1 MRAKIS
7 DWGTDAWYMEAVE
20 VEFEDGFYVLISTE
34 PCVKTTNPDYK
45 RHCKSSGPSTTY
57 AIKARK
63 SRETERARALAF
75 AERIV
80 ALRKE
85 E

>member
-1 MRAKIS
+1 MNARIS
-7 DWGTDAWYMEAVE
+7 DWSTDEWYVGAIE
-20 VEFEDGFYVLISTE
+20 VEFDDGIYVLISTE
-34 PCVKTTNPDYK
+34 PSVRCIHPTHERSNE
-45 RHCKSSGPSTTY
+45 
-57 AIKARK
+57 I
-63 SRETERARALAF
+63 ERARALAF